1 MKMQPNE
8 KPLAAADEIEAMLP
22 WLVTGK
28 LAPAEADR
36 VSSYLEAHPDAAA
49 HVALAREEQD
59 AAIAANEA
67 IEGPS
72 AAALDRLMA
81 RVAVAPQPRT
91 LAVPSPL
98 SVWEK
103 IAGFIN
109 SFSPTTLGI
118 AGAAAAVVLA
128 LQAVTIGMLVTRE
141 TGAGYQTASGPSA
154 GIAVGVEALVSL
166 QPGATAGALTAA
178 LRELKATIIGG
189 PTAEG
194 YYRLRLAG
202 NKADAAGIIARA
214 KARGEVF
221 AFVGPAPN

>member
-1 MKMQPNE
+1 MTMQPKE
-8 KPLAAADEIEAMLP
+8 KPLAPADEIEAMLP

-28 LAPAEADR
+28 LSPAETAR
-36 VSSYLEAHPDAAA
+36 VASYLDAHPDVAA

-67 IEGPS
+67 IKAPG

-81 RVAVAPQPRT
+81 QVAASPQPRT
-91 LAVPSPL
+91 FSVPSPL